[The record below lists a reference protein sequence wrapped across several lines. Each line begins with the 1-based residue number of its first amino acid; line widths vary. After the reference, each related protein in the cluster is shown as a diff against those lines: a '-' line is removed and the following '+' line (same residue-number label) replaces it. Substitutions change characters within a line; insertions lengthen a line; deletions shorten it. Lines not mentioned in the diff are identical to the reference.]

1 MSLREPQ
8 HFMTYNRNFY
18 LSAALTVTILAAYV
32 TPTFALFDEGMYMPD
47 KIATIRDLKKRGL
60 KLKPEEIYNP
70 AGGGL
75 TDAIIRLSI
84 GCSAEFVSPE
94 GLILTNH
101 HCAFDALVSA
111 STPGNDLVENG
122 FKADNRGGEISAKD
136 YSIYITERS
145 EDVTAKI
152 NAGGMAPTGEALA
165 AAIKNL
171 TEAEQA
177 KAPKGSVV
185 RIQTLNNGFYHY
197 LFQTRQIKDI
207 RVVYAPPR
215 NIGVFG
221 GDPDNFEWT
230 RHTGDFS
237 ILRAYTA
244 PDGTAA
250 EYSPNNVPYKPKRYL
265 TMNINGLKEDD
276 FVFALGFPGVTT
288 RYRESQS
295 VEYARD
301 ANFPFLSSWL
311 AARSAALREIGRTD
325 EEKRIK
331 LQSDIATFD
340 NAFKVYDGG
349 RQRLIQSQ
357 VVEKRQ
363 AEEKQF
369 ASWVEADAA
378 RKAKYGT
385 VLSELAAVSAES
397 NKQAKLD
404 ILVRRM
410 PDPTMPVFGQIYAA
424 AASGQMLDE
433 AGKAEKLEAAK
444 KAFEDREPLYEREM
458 IKFYLQK
465 FDELPAD
472 QKFDGAEN
480 LFGTFQGS
488 ARRAAEEAFAK
499 NISEGD
505 YWKPETIA
513 AQYGPQTMEFRPER
527 DQPKAFAAALKKAK
541 EAANARVAAFASK
554 IDRLRLLYQQGMA
567 EMKGSTPYPD
577 ANSTLRFTF
586 GNIKGYSPREA
597 EFRTPFTTL
606 NGMFEKDTGVN
617 PFDVPKKLRDLATT
631 RDFGRYGENGSVVVN
646 FIATT
651 DIIGGNSGS
660 PVLNGNGEQVGLVFD
675 GNYEGLGND
684 FYYDPNRNRTIAVDI
699 RYVLFVTEK
708 FGGAKWVVDEM
719 KLVGGPKAIPARAE

>member
-1 MSLREPQ
+1 
-8 HFMTYNRNFY
+8 MTTKRTFL
-18 LSAALTVTILAAYV
+18 LSSFLTVAILATSVMPA
-32 TPTFALFDEGMYMPD
+32 FALFDEGMYMPD

-60 KLKPEEIYNP
+60 RLKPEDVYNP

-84 GCSAEFVSPE
+84 GCTAEFVSPD

-101 HCAFDALVSA
+101 HCGFDALVSA
-111 STPGNDLVENG
+111 STPSNDLVENG
-122 FKADNRGGEISAKD
+122 FKADNRAGEISAKG
-136 YSIYITERS
+136 YSTYITERS

-152 NAGGMAPTGEALA
+152 NAGGVVLTGDALA

-171 TEAEQA
+171 TDAEQA

-185 RIQTLNNGFYHY
+185 RIQTLNNGYYHY
-197 LFQTRQIKDI
+197 LFQTRQIKDV

-230 RHTGDFS
+230 RHTGDYTF
-237 ILRAYTA
+237 LRAYTA
-244 PDGTAA
+244 PDGSSA
-250 EYSPNNVPYKPKRYL
+250 EFSPNNVPYKPKRYL
-265 TMNINGLKEDD
+265 TMNIGGLKEDD
-276 FVFALGFPGVTT
+276 FVFVLGFPGGTT

-295 VEYARD
+295 IEYARD

-311 AARSAALREIGRTD
+311 EARSAALREIGKTD
-325 EEKRIK
+325 EDKRIK
-331 LQSDIATFD
+331 FQSEIANFD
-340 NAFKVYDGG
+340 NSFKVFDGG
-349 RQRLIQSQ
+349 RLRLIQSQ
-357 VVEKRQ
+357 VVEKRREQ
-363 AEEKQF
+363 ENQF
-369 ASWVEADAA
+369 AAWVEADSA

-397 NKQAKLD
+397 NKYAKLD
-404 ILVRRM
+404 ILARRM
-410 PDPTMPVFGQIYAA
+410 PDPTMPMFGQIYAA
-424 AASGQMLDE
+424 VAQGKMLDE
-433 AGKAEKLEAAK
+433 AGKAAKLEEVK
-444 KAFEDREPLYEREM
+444 KALEGREPLYEREM
-458 IKFYLQK
+458 IKFYLKK

-499 NISEGD
+499 NIADGD
-505 YWKPETIA
+505 YWKPESIVA
-513 AQYGPQTMEFRPER
+513 LYGPQTMDFRPER
-527 DQPKAFAAALKKAK
+527 DHPRGFAAALKNAK
-541 EAANARVAAFASK
+541 EAANARAAAFASK

-567 EMKGSTPYPD
+567 EMKGTTPYPD
-577 ANSTLRFTF
+577 ANSTLRFTY

-617 PFDVPKKLRDLATT
+617 PFDVPKKLRDLAMM
-631 RDFGRYGENGSVVVN
+631 RDFGRYGQGNSVVVN
-646 FIATT
+646 FLATT

-719 KLVGGPKAIPARAE
+719 KVVGGPKAVPATN

>member
-1 MSLREPQ
+1 MTTFRRSL
-8 HFMTYNRNFY
+8 
-18 LSAALTVTILAAYV
+18 LSGLLTFAILATSV
-32 TPTFALFDEGMYMPD
+32 VPSFAFFDEGMYMPD
-47 KIATIRDLKKRGL
+47 KIATIRDLRKRGL

-75 TDAIIRLSI
+75 TEAIVRLSI
-84 GCSAEFVSPE
+84 GCTAEFVSPE

-101 HCAFDALVSA
+101 HCGFDALVSA
-111 STPGNDLVENG
+111 STPEKDLVEHG
-122 FKADNRGGEISAKD
+122 FKADNRAGEIPAKN
-136 YSIYITERS
+136 YSVYITERS

-152 NAGGMAPTGEALA
+152 NKNGEPLTGEALT
-165 AAIKNL
+165 AAIAAL
-171 TEAEQA
+171 TAEEQA
-177 KAPKGSVV
+177 KAPTGSIV

-230 RHTGDFS
+230 RHTGDFTF
-237 ILRAYTA
+237 LRAYTA

-250 EYSPNNVPYKPKRYL
+250 EYSPNNVPYKPKRHL
-265 TMNINGLKEDD
+265 TMNIGGLKDD
-276 FVFALGFPGVTT
+276 EFVFVLGFPGGTT

-295 VEYARD
+295 IEYARD

-311 AARSAALREIGRTD
+311 DARSRALQEIGRTD
-325 EEKRIK
+325 EDKRIK
-331 LQSDIATFD
+331 YQSDVANFD

-349 RQRLIQSQ
+349 RLRLLRSN

-363 AEEKQF
+363 AQEKQF
-369 ASWVEADAA
+369 EQWINADPT

-397 NKQAKLD
+397 NKFAKLD

-410 PDPTMPVFGQIYAA
+410 PDATMPLFGQIYAA
-424 AASGQMLDE
+424 TASGQMLDD
-433 AGKAEKLEAAK
+433 AGKAAKLEAAK
-444 KAFEDREPLYEREM
+444 NALEGREPLYEKEM
-458 IKFYLQK
+458 IKFYLKK

-472 QKFDGAEN
+472 QKFEGAEN
-480 LFGTFQGS
+480 LFGTFEGN
-488 ARRAAEEAFAK
+488 ARSAAEDAFAA
-499 NISEGD
+499 NIAMGD

-513 AQYGPQTMEFRPER
+513 ALYGPQTMDFRPER
-527 DQPKAFAAALKKAK
+527 DQPRAFAAALKKAK
-541 EAANARVAAFASK
+541 DEANARAAVFASR

-567 EMKGSTPYPD
+567 EMKGTAPYPD
-577 ANSTLRFTF
+577 ANSTLRFTY
-586 GNIKGYSPREA
+586 GNVKGYSPRES

-606 NGMFEKDTGVN
+606 TGMFEKDTGVN
-617 PFDVPKKLRDLATT
+617 PFDVPQKIRDLYEAK
-631 RDFGRYGENGSVVVN
+631 DFGRYGTDNVVVN

-684 FYYDPNRNRTIAVDI
+684 FYYDPDRNRTIAVDI
-699 RYVLFVTEK
+699 RFVLWVTEK
-708 FGGAKWVVDEM
+708 FGGAKWIVDEM
-719 KLVGGPKAIPARAE
+719 NIVGGPKARAAAH